1 MIELREIKEVFE
13 TFKKEEL
20 AEIISVLC
28 YKLGENGIKIGT
40 IQSPSRNKIQYI
52 TSDGETHETTR
63 DDGSSWKD
71 RIVLD
76 FSNFMKAE
84 GCEE

>member
-1 MIELREIKEVFE
+1 MIELKEIKEVFE

-20 AEIISVLC
+20 VEIISALY
-28 YKLGENGIKIGT
+28 YKLGENGIKIGS
-40 IQSPSRNKIQYI
+40 IESPDRLKVQYI

-76 FSNFMKAE
+76 FSNFRKAE
-84 GCEE
+84 